1 MAILAVGAGAAPRA
15 VERRPDD
22 GAEDDQDE
30 NAQDDDDSAQNL
42 YGQRILRVGKRKSRA
57 VTQKD
62 NDTLKRVTVSADQAG
77 ARLDRV
83 LANVLDGMSRSR
95 LKQLIEGGHVR
106 RGNDLVSSP
115 SAKVAAG
122 EAYEV
127 TIPAP
132 VDPVPVGQAIPLEIL
147 YEDDSLIV
155 IDKPSGMVVH
165 PGPGQPDG
173 TLVNALIH
181 HCGDTL
187 SGIGGVK
194 RPGIVHRL
202 DKDTSGLMMI
212 ARTELAHRVLV
223 AALGARDVHRRYLA
237 LVQGV
242 PTAGGKIDEPIGRH
256 ARHRT
261 KMAVVSGGRDAVTHY
276 TVRRRYTRFALLDV
290 RLETGRTHQIRVHL
304 AHIGYPIAGD
314 PTYGGR
320 ARPPAGLAPIVA
332 ERLRQIGRQALH
344 ACELSFV
351 HPATEERMTFTADP
365 PVDMTQLIVALENY
379 DQC

>member
-1 MAILAVGAGAAPRA
+1 MPTA
-15 VERRPDD
+15 RRRIDLSMSTEPI
-22 GAEDDQDE
+22 
-30 NAQDDDDSAQNL
+30 DSATKDGEEVTL
-42 YGQRILRVGKRKSRA
+42 SRA
-57 VTQKD
+57 DGPGETPLV
-62 NDTLKRVTVSADQAG
+62 L
-77 ARLDRV
+77 RLDESFRGLRLDAA
-83 LANVLDGMSRSR
+83 LAQAQPDLSRSR
-95 LKQLIEGGHVR
+95 LTQLIKKGQILVDGAEVRPRHVIVGGESVR
-106 RGNDLVSSP
+106 ILL
-115 SAKVAAG
+115 
-122 EAYEV
+122 
-127 TIPAP
+127 PAP
-132 VDPVPVGQAIPLEIL
+132 QPDIERAEDISLSPVYVDEHVL
-147 YEDDSLIV
+147 V
-155 IDKPSGMVVH
+155 IDKQAGLTVH
-165 PGPGQPDG
+165 PGAGTADG
-173 TLVNALIH
+173 TLLNGLLH
-181 HCGDTL
+181 HYPAQAQL
-187 SGIGGVK
+187 P
-194 RPGIVHRL
+194 RAGIVHRL

-320 ARPPAGLAPIVA
+320 ARPPAGLAPMVA

-365 PVDMTQLIVALENY
+365 PVDMTQLIAALENY
-379 DQC
+379 DKC